1 MSKIKIYLPLMV
13 LGTAF
18 WGISFPISKEAFE
31 TVSPYTFMFYRFFIA
46 ALALSL
52 IFYKQVLK
60 LDRSTVRKGL
70 ISGILLFM
78 GISWQTV
85 GLKYTS
91 SSNASFIAGIEV
103 VLIPLFAFL
112 FMKKAIQPKMWAACI
127 LALVGLYT
135 IAMSSGFSN
144 FRVGDL
150 FVFIGS
156 LFYSAY
162 VLYVGKVSTI
172 DTSSES
178 ALDARPFVIVQLF
191 TCAVL
196 GGALALVTQGAS
208 AIVIPLSIDIWT
220 ALLFVGILS
229 TAYMYCIQNIAQK
242 YIEPEKIALTYLC
255 EPIFATVFAY
265 FLLNEGI
272 TSKTVIGGS
281 LILLSMF
288 ISEVN
293 ISRYYKRIRDFIL
306 LINIKD

>member
-1 MSKIKIYLPLMV
+1 MSKVKIYLPLMV

-18 WGISFPISKEAFE
+18 WGISFPLSKEAFE
-31 TVSPYTFMFYRFFIA
+31 TVSPYTFIFYRFFIA
-46 ALALSL
+46 ALTLSL
-52 IFYKQVLK
+52 IFYKQVLA
-60 LDRSTVRKGL
+60 LDRATVKKGL

-85 GLKYTS
+85 GLKFTS

-103 VLIPLFAFL
+103 VLIPLFAFV
-112 FMKKAIQPKMWAACI
+112 FMRKSIQPKIWAACI
-127 LALVGLYT
+127 LALTGLYT

-144 FRVGDL
+144 FRIGDL

-162 VLYVGKVSTI
+162 VLYVGKVSSTKA
-172 DTSSES
+172 SSQS
-178 ALDARPFVIVQLF
+178 KVDARSFVIVQLF
-191 TCAVL
+191 VCAVL
-196 GGALALVTQGAS
+196 GGILALTTQGADAIFVPFS
-208 AIVIPLSIDIWT
+208 AGIWK

-229 TAYMYCIQNIAQK
+229 TAYMYCIQNIAQR

-265 FLLNEGI
+265 LLLSEDI
-272 TSKTVIGGS
+272 TSKTIIGGS

-288 ISEVN
+288 ISEVD
-293 ISRYYKRIRDFIL
+293 ISRCYNRIKSFIVA
-306 LINIKD
+306 N